1 MTQKVRSFALKSIKE
16 GTTIGN
22 LPEGNSSHRIYLALC
37 SSYLPCV
44 NLNLGGQSCSGETC
58 FEQQVRSPSIQ
69 FPPNILSRMILYN
82 SFESYFFKNKT
93 RIPTDPYLKSQNTF
107 LSILM

>member
-22 LPEGNSSHRIYLALC
+22 LPEGNASHRIYPALC
-37 SSYLPCV
+37 SSYLPCI

-58 FEQQVRSPSIQ
+58 
-69 FPPNILSRMILYN
+69 LSNKLEALVSN
-82 SFESYFFKNKT
+82 FLQTSY
-93 RIPTDPYLKSQNTF
+93 LV
-107 LSILM
+107 